1 MITLAYEVWQQKK
14 QEKSQV
20 SNGDKGGQ
28 ESNSSISKIVNV
40 GSKQIQLDAKKAELQ
55 GGLPPVGGYF

>member
-20 SNGDKGGQ
+20 MHQDNHS
-28 ESNSSISKIVNV
+28 SMSISKIVNV
-40 GSKQIQLDAKKAELQ
+40 GSKQIQLDPQKTD
-55 GGLPPVGGYF
+55 LPPVQGYF

>member
-20 SNGDKGGQ
+20 SNQDRVNGGQ
-28 ESNSSISKIVNV
+28 ESISKIVNV

>member
-20 SNGDKGGQ
+20 SSTENHQ
-28 ESNSSISKIVNV
+28 QSISKIVNV
-40 GSKQIQLDAKKAELQ
+40 GSKQIQLEGKKA

>member
-20 SNGDKGGQ
+20 SNEDRGQ

-40 GSKQIQLDAKKAELQ
+40 GSKQIQLDAGKKAELQ
-55 GGLPPVGGYF
+55 SGLPPVGGYF

>member
-20 SNGDKGGQ
+20 SNEDRGQ

-40 GSKQIQLDAKKAELQ
+40 GSKQIQLDAGKKAELQ
-55 GGLPPVGGYF
+55 SSLPPVGGYF

>member
-40 GSKQIQLDAKKAELQ
+40 GSKQIQLDGKKAELQ